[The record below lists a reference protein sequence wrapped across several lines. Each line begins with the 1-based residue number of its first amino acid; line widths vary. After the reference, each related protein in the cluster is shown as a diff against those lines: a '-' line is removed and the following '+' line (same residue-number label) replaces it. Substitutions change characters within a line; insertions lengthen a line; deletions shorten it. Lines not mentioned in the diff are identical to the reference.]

1 MKSRF
6 SIKQRLIVPI
16 VLLAIVALLSNV
28 LAVFSINHVNS
39 SAAEIVDNHMA
50 GAAELA
56 KIRRSILNIHKM
68 ALSHI
73 VAADYD
79 TMITIVGEI
88 KDEEHALEIC
98 LSEYKT
104 YLADGDEADYQQL
117 LVHYED
123 FKHALVM
130 LVCASADSKTQEAY
144 AYANGD
150 VADCSDAIEENIIK
164 LDQSINQRTEEA
176 RSRRMSVYVTS
187 IVMTAAAAAAVLVLA
202 AVSISI
208 ILKYVIKPIKGMMDT
223 LHGSS
228 ERIHEVTG
236 EVLGRTKRSNR
247 SAMDL
252 NKLIEALSAAIRKVA
267 QNASKINGS
276 ASGINGDVA
285 DMVKKC
291 NEISGY
297 SSDMKIRA
305 SEMEQ
310 TAQSNTEIVHKKT
323 ADILLVLNKAIE
335 NSKSV
340 DQVNSLTKDIL
351 SISATTNLIALNA
364 SVEASHAGEAGRG
377 FAVVAGE
384 IRRLADSCAKTA
396 TRIQEVNEVVTDA
409 VYNLSQNAQELVN
422 YINDTI
428 LTQFQLFVCAGQQYK
443 DDAVHI
449 EQVMAQFND
458 QTQHLKHA
466 MTDISAS
473 IKSITNAIDE
483 GAGGIHGAAGSTR
496 SLADNMA
503 DIMSRMD
510 VNKEIVEEL
519 KEQTEVFANL

>member
-164 LDQSINQRTEEA
+164 
-176 RSRRMSVYVTS
+176 
-187 IVMTAAAAAAVLVLA
+187 
-202 AVSISI
+202 
-208 ILKYVIKPIKGMMDT
+208 
-223 LHGSS
+223 
-228 ERIHEVTG
+228 
-236 EVLGRTKRSNR
+236 
-247 SAMDL
+247 
-252 NKLIEALSAAIRKVA
+252 
-267 QNASKINGS
+267 
-276 ASGINGDVA
+276 
-285 DMVKKC
+285 
-291 NEISGY
+291 
-297 SSDMKIRA
+297 
-305 SEMEQ
+305 
-310 TAQSNTEIVHKKT
+310 
-323 ADILLVLNKAIE
+323 
-335 NSKSV
+335 
-340 DQVNSLTKDIL
+340 
-351 SISATTNLIALNA
+351 
-364 SVEASHAGEAGRG
+364 
-377 FAVVAGE
+377 
-384 IRRLADSCAKTA
+384 
-396 TRIQEVNEVVTDA
+396 
-409 VYNLSQNAQELVN
+409 
-422 YINDTI
+422 
-428 LTQFQLFVCAGQQYK
+428 
-443 DDAVHI
+443 
-449 EQVMAQFND
+449 
-458 QTQHLKHA
+458 
-466 MTDISAS
+466 
-473 IKSITNAIDE
+473 
-483 GAGGIHGAAGSTR
+483 
-496 SLADNMA
+496 
-503 DIMSRMD
+503 
-510 VNKEIVEEL
+510 
-519 KEQTEVFANL
+519 